1 MNKINRNRIIA
12 VLITAM
18 LITLTACGGKDT
30 QEVIALN
37 AETTEENS
45 ESAEEIITETEEPIL
60 TYVEENGLTFTDET
74 KVQTQGTLC
83 IGNDTDNADIIN
95 VDWEL
100 SNISISDS
108 EDGIQIV
115 LNQSV
120 YGYIWSDGNIYKT
133 NLNLPS
139 ALLCDINTG
148 KLIPMTEEIKTKEIE
163 WDEQK
168 ISITTLETENWEDG
182 NSSDWEDD
190 PSGGERLP
198 STLKVTDTIKVTKD
212 YDALALVL
220 VPITSSDN
228 IVGSYIND
236 VWSDGCYLFS
246 ISDLS
251 AKFEQ
256 IKDVQIAESEEG
268 EEEEEIKQEEIKTA
282 ENSPKETTA
291 TKEEEQKISHTH
303 NYNGVVTVQA
313 TCVTNGVKT
322 YTCSCGDSYTENLG
336 TTAHDYSIPITES
349 VYHEEVWQVTER
361 QLSEQKVYWC
371 GCGAEYTNVDEF
383 EAHRVANV
391 EANGPFVDCAGNYM
405 IYTRPGET
413 VYDRVKVSDAY
424 TSEEIVGYKCSV
436 CGATTQ

>member
-12 VLITAM
+12 VLISGI
-18 LITLTACGGKDT
+18 LLSLTACGGKDT

-37 AETTEENS
+37 AETTEESS
-45 ESAEEIITETEEPIL
+45 EEIAEEITTEIEPTIP
-60 TYVEENGLTFTDET
+60 YVEENGLTFTDEMR
-74 KVQTQGTLC
+74 VQTQGTLC
-83 IGNDTDNADIIN
+83 IGNDIDNADVIN

-139 ALLCDINTG
+139 ALLCDLNTG
-148 KLIPMTEEIKTKEIE
+148 RIIPMTEEIKTKEIE
-163 WDEQK
+163 WDKQK
-168 ISITTLETENWEDG
+168 ISITTLETESWEDG

-220 VPITSSDN
+220 VPITSADN

-236 VWSDGCYLFS
+236 VWTDGSYLFS
-246 ISDLS
+246 INDLS

-256 IKDVQIAESEEG
+256 IKDVQTAESEEG
-268 EEEEEIKQEEIKTA
+268 EEDTKQEETA
-282 ENSPKETTA
+282 PIEEASKPKEA
-291 TKEEEQKISHTH
+291 TDKKEEEQKTAHTH
-303 NYNGVVTVQA
+303 SYISTTIQP
-313 TCVTNGVKT
+313 TCTTKGQKDFK
-322 YTCSCGDSYTENLG
+322 CEICGDSYSEDIP
-336 TTAHDYSIPITES
+336 TTAHDFSIPITQTVHHDAQYQTVS
-349 VYHEEVWQVTER
+349 R
-361 QLSEQKVYWC
+361 QLSAQKIIIC
-371 GCGAEYTNVDEF
+371 GCGSEF
-383 EAHRVANV
+383 TSNNEWQNHCVANI
-391 EANGPFVDCAGNYM
+391 EEYGPFIDCAGAY
-405 IYTRPGET
+405 IVEERPGET
-413 VYDRVKVSDAY
+413 VYDYVEVSPAY
-424 TSEEIVGYKCSV
+424 DSEEVVGYKCSI
-436 CGATTQ
+436 CGATQ

>member
-12 VLITAM
+12 VLISGM

-37 AETTEENS
+37 AETTEESS
-45 ESAEEIITETEEPIL
+45 EEIAEEINTETEKPIL
-60 TYVEENGLTFTDET
+60 PYVEEYGLKFTDET
-74 KVQTQGTLC
+74 KVQTSGTLC
-83 IGNDTDNADIIN
+83 IGNDIDNADIIN

-322 YTCSCGDSYTENLG
+322 YTCSCGDSYTESLG
-336 TTAHDYSIPITES
+336 YGSHDFSTPIYES
-349 VYHEEVWQVTER
+349 VFHDEVWQTVEK
-361 QLSEQKVYWC
+361 QLPSQKVITC
-371 GCGAEYTNVDEF
+371 RCGAEFTTNEEYDNHVISQLETEGAF
-383 EAHRVANV
+383 TPC
-391 EANGPFVDCAGNYM
+391 GSSYM
-405 IYTRPGET
+405 IETRPGET
-413 VYDRVKVSDAY
+413 VYDYVKVSDAY

-436 CGATTQ
+436 CGATQ